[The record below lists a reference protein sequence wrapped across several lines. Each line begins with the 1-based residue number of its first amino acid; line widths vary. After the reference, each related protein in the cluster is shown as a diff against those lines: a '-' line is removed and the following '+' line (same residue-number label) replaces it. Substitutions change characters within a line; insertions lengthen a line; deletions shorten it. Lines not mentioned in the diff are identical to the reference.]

1 MNQLLASS
9 LRCLSLGSRRLTV
22 IAVLAAAGA
31 TAAAAQTAAQSAI
44 PVAPGTRVR
53 VSATNLVAPIIG
65 SYLEQRGDTAVFI
78 EEGGGRGLW
87 SLTLTQITKL
97 EQSSGD
103 RRSNRPYLIK
113 GAVFG
118 APAGLLASLIAL
130 KAFSPD
136 SGKEWDRFPTYAI
149 GTLAGAGVGAAI
161 GSRFARERWSDVPLP
176 RRVGL
181 LPGRRGTVFALGFDF

>member
-1 MNQLLASS
+1 MNQLFTPSSRHFRTSWRLFGAIALPTLLGAS
-9 LRCLSLGSRRLTV
+9 
-22 IAVLAAAGA
+22 AAFS
-31 TAAAAQTAAQSAI
+31 QTAI

-53 VSATNLVAPIIG
+53 VSASNLVAPIVG

-87 SLTLTQITKL
+87 SLTLTQITKI
-97 EQSSGD
+97 EQSTGD
-103 RRSNRPYLIK
+103 RRSNTPYLIR

-130 KAFSPD
+130 KVFSPD
-136 SGKEWDRFPTYAI
+136 SGKEWSRGPTYAI
-149 GTLAGAGVGAAI
+149 GTLAGAGLGAAI

-176 RRVGL
+176 QRAAL
-181 LPGRRGTVFALGFDF
+181 LPGRRGAVFLLGFDF